1 MRQLAVLLSVGP
13 DQGTLPLRALETV
26 KAALSKGCAVFCF
39 LYEDGVL
46 LANRRR
52 DIPQGETDPSQLLHA
67 LAQHQH
73 CDVVACITA
82 AERRG
87 VTQDSLITNV
97 RVGGL
102 GEWAEQLQ
110 AADRVLQFR

>member
-1 MRQLAVLLSVGP
+1 MRLLAVLLSVGP
-13 DQGTLPLRALETV
+13 DRGTLPIRALETIET
-26 KAALSKGCAVFCF
+26 ALFKGYAVFCF

-46 LANRRR
+46 LANGQR
-52 DIPQGETDPSQLLHA
+52 DIPQGETDPSQFLRT
-67 LAQHQH
+67 LARHQN

-87 VTQDSLITNV
+87 VTQDVLMTNV

-102 GEWAEQLQ
+102 GEWTDQLQ
-110 AADRVLQFR
+110 AADRVVQFR

>member
-1 MRQLAVLLSVGP
+1 MRLLAVLLAVGP
-13 DQGTLPLRALETV
+13 DRGTLPLRALETIET
-26 KAALSKGCAVFCF
+26 ALSKGYAVFCF

-46 LANRRR
+46 LANGQR
-52 DIPQGETDPSQLLHA
+52 DIPQGETDPSQLLEA
-67 LAQHQH
+67 LAQHHH

-87 VTQDSLITNV
+87 VTQDGLITNL

-102 GEWAEQLQ
+102 GEWTEQLQ
-110 AADRVLQFR
+110 AADRVVQFR

>member
-1 MRQLAVLLSVGP
+1 MSLLAVLLSVGP
-13 DQGTLPLRALETV
+13 DRGTLPLRALETIE
-26 KAALSKGCAVFCF
+26 AALSRGYAVFCF

-46 LANRRR
+46 LANGRR
-52 DIPQGETDPSQLLHA
+52 DIPQGETDPSQLLET

-87 VTQDSLITNV
+87 GTQDSFISNV

-102 GEWAEQLQ
+102 GEWTEQLQ
-110 AADRVLQFR
+110 TADRAVQFR

>member
-1 MRQLAVLLSVGP
+1 MRLLAVLLSVGP
-13 DQGTLPLRALETV
+13 DRGTLPLRALETIET
-26 KAALSKGCAVFCF
+26 ALSNGCAVFCF

-46 LANRRR
+46 LANGRR
-52 DIPQGETDPSQLLHA
+52 DIPQGETDPSQLLET
-67 LAQHQH
+67 LAQHQN

-87 VTQDSLITNV
+87 VTQDRLMTNV

-102 GEWAEQLQ
+102 GEWTEQLQ
-110 AADRVLQFR
+110 AADRVVQFR

>member
-1 MRQLAVLLSVGP
+1 MRLLAVLLSVGP
-13 DQGTLPLRALETV
+13 DRGTLPLRSLETIET
-26 KAALSKGCAVFCF
+26 ALSKGYAVFCF

-46 LANRRR
+46 LANGRR
-52 DIPQGETDPSQLLHA
+52 DIPQGETDPSQLLET

-87 VTQDSLITNV
+87 VTQDGLMTNV

-102 GEWAEQLQ
+102 GEWTEQLQ
-110 AADRVLQFR
+110 AADRVVQFR